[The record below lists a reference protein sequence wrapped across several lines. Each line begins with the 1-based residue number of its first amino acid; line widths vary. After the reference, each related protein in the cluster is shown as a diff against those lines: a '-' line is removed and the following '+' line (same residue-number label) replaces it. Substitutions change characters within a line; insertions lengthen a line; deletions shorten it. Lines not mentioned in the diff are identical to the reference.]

1 MTVEQTGYLIIAD
14 ISGYT
19 QFIKIHNI
27 RKAPIFGE
35 KMAQKWESHAEHI
48 ITGLLET
55 VINAFD
61 GTLILN
67 KLEGDAAFF
76 FAVEDGSAQQV
87 DKILECMDAA
97 MRAFSQKLVDIVFIQ
112 SCPCDPCQQSKNLKL
127 KIFAHKGAYQIK
139 KIRQFEELAG
149 ESVILIHGLMKNT
162 LPSREYWLA
171 TESFFATLSDTEKF
185 QFETIRQKVDDF
197 GTVDLK
203 YINFASDGTYS
214 QSDGQKPGMFGLF
227 KMLAYFKSGKVKTSL
242 TDRHPK

>member
-1 MTVEQTGYLIIAD
+1 MKQAGYLIIAD

-19 QFIKIHNI
+19 QFIKIHNM

-48 ITGLLET
+48 ITELLET
-55 VINAFD
+55 VIDSFD

-76 FAVEDGSAQQV
+76 FAVEDGSAQQA

-97 MRAFSQKLVDIVFIQ
+97 MRAFSQKLAGIVFIQ

-127 KIFAHKGAYQIK
+127 KIFAHKGTYEIK
-139 KIRQFEELAG
+139 GIRQFEELAG
-149 ESVILIHGLMKNT
+149 ESVILIHRIMKKT

-171 TESFFATLSDTEKF
+171 TESFFATVSDTEKF
-185 QFETIRQKVDDF
+185 QFGTIRQKVDDF
-197 GTVDLK
+197 GTFNLK
-203 YINFASDGTYS
+203 YINFASDGTDS
-214 QSDGQKPGMFGLF
+214 QSNGQKSGMFGLI
-227 KMLAYFKSGKVKTSL
+227 KMLTYFKSGKVRTSL
-242 TDRHPK
+242 TDRHPE

>member
-1 MTVEQTGYLIIAD
+1 MSSLQPYERPMTMEQTGYLIIAD

-55 VINAFD
+55 VINAFE

-87 DKILECMDAA
+87 D
-97 MRAFSQKLVDIVFIQ
+97 
-112 SCPCDPCQQSKNLKL
+112 
-127 KIFAHKGAYQIK
+127 
-139 KIRQFEELAG
+139 
-149 ESVILIHGLMKNT
+149 
-162 LPSREYWLA
+162 
-171 TESFFATLSDTEKF
+171 
-185 QFETIRQKVDDF
+185 
-197 GTVDLK
+197 
-203 YINFASDGTYS
+203 
-214 QSDGQKPGMFGLF
+214 
-227 KMLAYFKSGKVKTSL
+227 
-242 TDRHPK
+242 